1 MSTDHITELK
11 KLVKQATDDEIAFLR
26 AENKALRAALAKAE
40 QAIIDTA
47 VATVNQTIAFDDINR
62 TATVV
67 PE

>member
-1 MSTDHITELK
+1 MSTDHTTELK
-11 KLVKQATDDEIAFLR
+11 KLLKQVTDDELAYLR

-47 VATVNQTIAFDDINR
+47 VATVNQTIAFDDVNR

>member
-11 KLVKQATDDEIAFLR
+11 KLVKQVTDDEIAYLR

-47 VATVNQTIAFDDINR
+47 VATVNQTIAFDDIKR